1 MHATFVK
8 IVVQSFFA
16 EWLMVEREH
25 KLVILDEHWRKF
37 FVGALH
43 QQISMA
49 LSEAFSQLFK
59 ICVAEKIISDPKE
72 EVSRLSRLESKDL
85 SDTTNL
91 IFTRFETIFK
101 NNNGINRST
110 SVTQMLNSL
119 FRNPGNYR
127 QEPNT
132 QNLRA
137 TLQKARE
144 LENISNILKLGRN
157 LNAHVQNQILDV
169 GLSLQICASILRLFE
184 TFDFERVPREHI
196 TNIRNLAESI
206 VVNSAKNTQAL
217 DVKLSSSI
225 RGPSPPLDN
234 ADANI
239 KSVIE
244 KKTKT
249 ESINQDIEINGFQ
262 EDIPLDGSVTSKEL
276 KRQKLEQLKLV
287 LIQML
292 KSDGTEYDRKDLILY
307 GSNLSDIL
315 AYQPKDVDD
324 IKNVLS
330 IKFLMSKNS
339 EFVNYQLQIVGAEIV
354 SIFS

>member
-1 MHATFVK
+1 
-8 IVVQSFFA
+8 
-16 EWLMVEREH
+16 MVERKH
-25 KLVILDEHWRKF
+25 KLVISEEVWREF

-59 ICVAEKIISDPKE
+59 ICVAEKIICDPKV

-91 IFTRFETIFK
+91 IFTRFETVFK
-101 NNNGINRST
+101 NNNGMSRSIN
-110 SVTQMLNSL
+110 VTQMLNSL
-119 FRNPGNYR
+119 FRGPGNYR

-132 QNLRA
+132 ENLRA

-157 LNAHVQNQILDV
+157 LNAHVQNKILDV

-184 TFDFERVPREHI
+184 IFDFDRVPLENV

-206 VVNSAKNTQAL
+206 IVNSAKNTQAL
-217 DVKLSSSI
+217 NTELPGSI
-225 RGPSPPLDN
+225 KDPLPLLDN
-234 ADANI
+234 TEAKIEAVSQKNI
-239 KSVIE
+239 KI
-244 KKTKT
+244 
-249 ESINQDIEINGFQ
+249 ESIGQDSEINGFQ
-262 EDIPLDGSVTSKEL
+262 EDIPLDGSVTSNEL

-287 LIQML
+287 LIQTL
-292 KSDGTEYDRKDLILY
+292 KSDGMEYDRKDLILY

-315 AYQPKDVDD
+315 AYQPKEIGD
-324 IKNVLS
+324 IKGVLS
-330 IKFLMSKNS
+330 IKFLISKNS
-339 EFVNYQLQIVGAEIV
+339 EFVEYQLQKIGSEIV
-354 SIFS
+354 RIFL